1 MNKSNKGNS
10 KKSKELEKTNSYDLV
25 FDEDRMRDAES
36 LDVSFIDG
44 KKKKAPKIDMTEYKH
59 EVVEDFVE
67 SKKGKGDFFIN
78 FLMVFLSFVLG
89 MLVLYILVKD
99 DLKKEVLAS
108 NDESKKVEEKIVVS
122 ENLVFVGD
130 SIVNEYNLENFY
142 SNRKVVNSGI
152 SDDKTADILENL
164 NERIYQ
170 YNPSKIFILVGI
182 NDIIDGVENSEI
194 VGNIEKIVNA
204 ININRPYAEIY
215 IQSIYPV
222 NDVDSFDVRYD
233 MIEKI
238 NVTDINSINM
248 LIEDMCKEKNIT
260 YVDIYSKLVDYNG
273 LLNKDYTIDGLHIN
287 DEGYG
292 IITTELLKYIDGK

>member
-260 YVDIYSKLVDYNG
+260 YVDIYSKLVDDNG

>member
-59 EVVEDFVE
+59 EVVDDFVE

-99 DLKKEVLAS
+99 DLKMEVLAS

-260 YVDIYSKLVDYNG
+260 YVDIYSKLVDDNG

>member
-44 KKKKAPKIDMTEYKH
+44 KKKKAPKIDMTEYKY

-260 YVDIYSKLVDYNG
+260 YVDIYSKLVDDNG